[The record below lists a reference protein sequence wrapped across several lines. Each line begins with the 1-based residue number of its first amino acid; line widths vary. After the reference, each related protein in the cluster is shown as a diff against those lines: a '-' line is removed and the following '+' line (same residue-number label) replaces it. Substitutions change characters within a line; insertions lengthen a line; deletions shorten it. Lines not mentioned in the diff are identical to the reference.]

1 VSWCY
6 ELGESQNE
14 IEVGTDW
21 ASQLDEQYVLE
32 DDEQYALEDR
42 AVHDA
47 PTEADGCPVS
57 GLPVPRI

>member
-1 VSWCY
+1 VNWCY
-6 ELGESQNE
+6 ELGESQNK

-21 ASQLDEQYVLE
+21 ASQL
-32 DDEQYALEDR
+32 DEQYALEDR

-47 PTEADGCPVS
+47 PTETDGCPVC